1 MCSVGGCDEVVSYFH
16 SLPQVRCQI
25 PSHSR
30 LVVPPSPRRSGR
42 CCCRVYGLQGQAEKG
57 QAGRAEAKR
66 VPRTQFR
73 DQVGFMRQQHT
84 KSSNRP
90 HLLSSLHSS
99 LALPSIITLTLTLL
113 PTSLASTWL
122 LLYTLMCGW
131 IDTSG
136 RLQLRNMGSSPHGTQ
151 CLTLPRNSAQL
162 SAAQRSSAQLSL
174 AQRSSAQL
182 SAAQRSSAQRSRQQ
196 RQAPQSSPRCTRART
211 TKRVC

>member
-1 MCSVGGCDEVVSYFH
+1 MPSTCAL
-16 SLPQVRCQI
+16 SLPQKDQNKEGGRDRCVVWVDVMRSCLI
-25 PSHSR
+25 FTLLPKYVVNSCLLPSHSR

-73 DQVGFMRQQHT
+73 DQVSFMRQQHT
-84 KSSNRP
+84 KSSKRP

-99 LALPSIITLTLTLL
+99 LALPSITTLTLTLL

-136 RLQLRNMGSSPHGTQ
+136 
-151 CLTLPRNSAQL
+151 
-162 SAAQRSSAQLSL
+162 
-174 AQRSSAQL
+174 
-182 SAAQRSSAQRSRQQ
+182 
-196 RQAPQSSPRCTRART
+196 
-211 TKRVC
+211 